1 MKHLLFEHMYIKPI
15 IEYERG
21 IYRIE
26 IVDDEDISTIEE

>member
-1 MKHLLFEHMYIKPI
+1 MKNYIFDHMYIRPI

-26 IVDDEDISTIEE
+26 IVDEEDESTAEE